1 MKETRGLE
9 MNKFEDIKL
18 GDEMYSIVFGEGKVR
33 FVLAKSLRLD
43 GYYVFEVEYDNGQRV
58 YYTVDGKPS
67 WCKDM
72 NKCTKTV
79 CYKHEVNFDEVDRS
93 EDVTPLTKFKIEK
106 LRFDGLL
113 EMRSPAGGWI
123 DATLM
128 PDVMVDN
135 AVNNEEYHLFRE
147 KKS

>member
-1 MKETRGLE
+1 MP
-9 MNKFEDIKL
+9 NKFEDIKL
-18 GDEMYSIVFGEGKVR
+18 DDEMYSIVFGLGKVM

-43 GYYVFEVEYDNGQRV
+43 GYCVFGVDYENGQRV

-79 CYKHEVNFDEVDRS
+79 CYKHEVNFDTVDTSTGRK
-93 EDVTPLTKFKIEK
+93 PLTLHKIEK
-106 LRFDGLL
+106 LRFNDAL
-113 EMRSPAGGWI
+113 EMKSPAGGWI
-123 DATLM
+123 DANLM

-135 AVNNEEYHLFRE
+135 ALNNEEYHLFRE
-147 KKS
+147 KKN

>member
-1 MKETRGLE
+1 MDRY
-9 MNKFEDIKL
+9 DDVKL
-18 GDEMYSIVFGEGKVR
+18 GDEMYSVVFGLGKVI

-43 GYYVFEVEYDNGQRV
+43 GYYVFEVEYENGQRV
-58 YYTVDGKPS
+58 YYTVDGRPS

-79 CYKHEVNFDEVDRS
+79 YYKSEVNFNEVDTSS
-93 EDVTPLTKFKIEK
+93 ESAPMTKFKIDK
-106 LRFDGLL
+106 LRFDDAL
-113 EMRSPAGGWI
+113 EMKSPAGAWI

-135 AVNNEEYHLFRE
+135 AINNEEYHLFRQ
-147 KKS
+147 KKGK